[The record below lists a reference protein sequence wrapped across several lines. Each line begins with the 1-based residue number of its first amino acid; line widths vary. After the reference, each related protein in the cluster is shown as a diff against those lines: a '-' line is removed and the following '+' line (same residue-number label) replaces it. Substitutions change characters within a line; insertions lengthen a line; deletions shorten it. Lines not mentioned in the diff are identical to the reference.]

1 MNHVWTRGRPQRA
14 CPRRSW
20 RGPRCRSSSSHGR
33 GCSAAARRRATCTSR
48 RPGRPGARP
57 PCGPSTRHR
66 AAPVLAHAEELAAGV
81 LAHGV
86 EPAQV
91 EAAVD
96 VLERVQAKTVQLARV
111 HVPLSPAH
119 ELVKDARVVDV
130 HVGAHEVVVVGVL
143 GAVDGAVP
151 VLAVKEEDGLAL
163 GAVVPVHAVEARPV
177 PGEVGVGARAAGEG
191 EARPRRDGLRGARDL
206 LAVGAVDL
214 ARDDVL
220 AAVRAEALV
229 EHDVRERLDAVCL
242 QRGDGGLVLGAG
254 AVLGGHGAL
263 LVELAEVV
271 GVVDAVAH
279 VLAALL
285 GLVGGRQP
293 GLVGGRQPDGGDA
306 LVGKVG
312 GLLGDATPVRA
323 VRGQVPGEALEHGS
337 VGHVISFLGHE
348 ADGDDWDRLVG
359 RPLPH
364 ITRPRRTRARRPR
377 RRRAPRAWAGA

>member
-1 MNHVWTRGRPQRA
+1 MQGHVKEREGLLGAQVGLELA
-14 CPRRSW
+14 
-20 RGPRCRSSSSHGR
+20 HG
-33 GCSAAARRRATCTSR
+33 
-48 RPGRPGARP
+48 
-57 PCGPSTRHR
+57 
-66 AAPVLAHAEELAAGV
+66 AAPVLAHAKELAAGV

-91 EAAVD
+91 EAAID
-96 VLERVQAKTVQLARV
+96 VLERVQAKAVQLARV
-111 HVPLSPAH
+111 HVPAPPAH

-143 GAVDGAVP
+143 GAVHGAVP
-151 VLAVKEEDGLAL
+151 VLAVKQEDGLAL
-163 GAVVPVHAVEARPV
+163 GLVVPVHAVEARPV
-177 PGEVGVGARAAGEG
+177 PGEVRVGAPAAGEG
-191 EARPRRDGLRGARDL
+191 EVRPGRDGLRGARDL
-206 LAVGAVDL
+206 VAVGGVDL

-220 AAVRAEALV
+220 AAVRAETLV
-229 EHDVRERLDAVCL
+229 EHDVREGLDAASP

-254 AVLGGHGAL
+254 AVLGAHGAL

-293 GLVGGRQPDGGDA
+293 HGGDA

-312 GLLGDATPVRA
+312 GLLGDAAPVRA

-337 VGHVISFLGHE
+337 VGHIVSLLSKGDVLFRADVLGQVMCTKKHVPFE
-348 ADGDDWDRLVG
+348 
-359 RPLPH
+359 H
-364 ITRPRRTRARRPR
+364 ITRPGRTRARRPR
-377 RRRAPRAWAGA
+377 RPQAPRAWAGA